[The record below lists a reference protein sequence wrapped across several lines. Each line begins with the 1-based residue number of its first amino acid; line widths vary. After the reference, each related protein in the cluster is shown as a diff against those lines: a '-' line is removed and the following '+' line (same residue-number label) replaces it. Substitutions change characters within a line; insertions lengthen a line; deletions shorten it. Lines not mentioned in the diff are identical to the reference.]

1 MLNDRSTPLSLLR
14 TRRSGRPRD
23 MVEPGPTPAELAEM
37 VRLAARTPDHGKL
50 TPWRFVTVP
59 RDKRDDFA
67 RLLRSAFSAERGRVD
82 ERKLE
87 GAEASARQAP
97 ALVVV
102 LSAPV
107 HGHKIPLWEQEAS
120 AGAAV
125 MNLLHAAH
133 AHGYAAS
140 WITGWVAENEQVRRA
155 FGADGERIVGL
166 VYIGTPGQPLE
177 ERERPDITRVHREW
191 KGAPA

>member
-1 MLNDRSTPLSLLR
+1 
-14 TRRSGRPRD
+14 
-23 MVEPGPTPAELAEM
+23 
-37 VRLAARTPDHGKL
+37 
-50 TPWRFVTVP
+50 
-59 RDKRDDFA
+59 
-67 RLLRSAFSAERGRVD
+67 
-82 ERKLE
+82 
-87 GAEASARQAP
+87 
-97 ALVVV
+97 
-102 LSAPV
+102 
-107 HGHKIPLWEQEAS
+107 
-120 AGAAV
+120 

-166 VYIGTPGQPLE
+166 VYIGTPGLPLE

>member
-1 MLNDRSTPLSLLR
+1 MLNDRSTPLQLLR

-23 MVEPGPTPAELAEM
+23 MVEPGPGRDELAEM
-37 VRLAARTPDHGKL
+37 IAVAARTPDHGKL

-59 RDKRDDFA
+59 RERRDDFA

-107 HGHKIPLWEQEAS
+107 RGHKIPLWEQEAS

-133 AHGYAAS
+133 AMGYAAS
-140 WITGWVAENEQVRRA
+140 WITGWVAESEQVRRA
-155 FGADGERIVGL
+155 FGGEGERIVGL
-166 VYIGTPGQPLE
+166 VYIGTPGLPLE
-177 ERERPDITRVHREW
+177 ERERPEPARISREW
-191 KGAPA
+191 TGLAT